1 MAAASTK
8 VQGVK
13 AACLGDGRALTPIEV
28 DSNDPIFSGGK
39 RCPISKKLGIS
50 VIVRKCENVKAKDRD
65 QLQNQMVTYM
75 MAEAGDGFAP
85 MDWQDYVG
93 NVIFVREDKK
103 PLDVKELQSLFDYHS
118 SIMDAFGDG
127 EEEAHEMMRP
137 LAYEKFKTDYN

>member
-85 MDWQDYVG
+85 MD
-93 NVIFVREDKK
+93 KK